1 MSLNENSYTLFPN
14 ISCNSDEAISNA
26 ISQIFNPNTFIN
38 VDNIV
43 SNIET
48 TDRYRYFNNN
58 NINNTPLNDINN
70 QNIEILI
77 DNTKERRKYDFDSAR
92 KKLKHLV
99 LKYALDLVNQK
110 MACKIQKIEYEQ
122 IKNIRIEFE
131 KVFMYKT
138 LGEIFSSSISKRYFK
153 TKDRKNYNK
162 NIINELRLLNQNLKD
177 IFDITFL
184 DCLNHFIDKKKNEK
198 LDKMVLLENID
209 NLDEDDKKNLK
220 KWGLV
225 YEEEILKRRPRVTK
239 NDKKVRK

>member
-26 ISQIFNPNTFIN
+26 ISHIFNPNTFIN

-58 NINNTPLNDINN
+58 INNTPLNDINN

-77 DNTKERRKYDFDSAR
+77 DNVKERRKYDFDSSR

-162 NIINELRLLNQNLKD
+162 NKINELRLLNQNLED

-198 LDKMVLLENID
+198 LDKVVLLENID

-239 NDKKVRK
+239 NDKKVKK

>member
-26 ISQIFNPNTFIN
+26 ISHIFNPNTFIN

-58 NINNTPLNDINN
+58 NINNIPLNDINN

-77 DNTKERRKYDFDSAR
+77 DNNKERRKYDFDSAR

-99 LKYALDLVNQK
+99 LKYALNLVNQK

-131 KVFMYKT
+131 KVFMYKN

-162 NIINELRLLNQNLKD
+162 NKINELRLLNQNLKD

-198 LDKMVLLENID
+198 LDGMVLLENID

-225 YEEEILKRRPRVTK
+225 YEEEILKRRSRVTK
-239 NDKKVRK
+239 NDKKVKK

>member
-26 ISQIFNPNTFIN
+26 ISHIFNPNTFIN
-38 VDNIV
+38 VENIV

-48 TDRYRYFNNN
+48 TDRYRYFNN

-77 DNTKERRKYDFDSAR
+77 DNNKERRKYDFDSSR

-162 NIINELRLLNQNLKD
+162 NKINELRLLNQNLED

-198 LDKMVLLENID
+198 LDKIVLLENID
-209 NLDEDDKKNLK
+209 NLDEVDKKNLK

-239 NDKKVRK
+239 NDKKVKK

>member
-1 MSLNENSYTLFPN
+1 MSLNKNFYTLFPN

-26 ISQIFNPNTFIN
+26 ISHIFNPNTFIN
-38 VDNIV
+38 VENIV

-48 TDRYRYFNNN
+48 TDRYRYLNNN

-162 NIINELRLLNQNLKD
+162 NKINELRLLNQNLED

-239 NDKKVRK
+239 NDKKVKK